1 MSDSSADMPT
11 RFLKDV
17 INPWMLGADPEF
29 AVLTP
34 PDTPV
39 PNSGTNA
46 VNTTMPAGQIGFDHS
61 GRVWELR
68 PTPSP
73 SAYMVT
79 VNLWKLLL
87 QQEMNK
93 LEKFKWKSGAL
104 GGRKA
109 SPGHI
114 GSPYLAAN
122 APTTLQGWID
132 LFEQPLYGYGNN
144 QAAIQQAAQQALD
157 AQQQAQ
163 QQATAFDTLGGHVHF
178 GIAGLNGPQR
188 AALNDVTTGLL
199 NLDILPHK
207 ENTKRLSL
215 TNANSPDTRYGHI
228 DGSDAT
234 RNCQGH
240 IEYRCAPSWLDKP
253 GQALAALTCYKLA
266 AARPSS
272 LKWPKEFSLKSSL
285 LDWLEQ
291 LSSVDIDAWWLFQY
305 ITACGFTNIQADPSS
320 DFKPQWRKE
329 RLWEP

>member
-1 MSDSSADMPT
+1 MSDSADMPT

-39 PNSGTNA
+39 PNSGPNA

-68 PTPSP
+68 PSPSP

-87 QQEMNK
+87 QEEMNK
-93 LEKFKWKSGAL
+93 LVKFKWKSGAL

-109 SPGHI
+109 PTHHPT
-114 GSPYLAAN
+114 SPYLAAN
-122 APTTLQGWID
+122 APTTLQGWIA
-132 LFEQPLYGYGNN
+132 LFQQPIYGYGNN
-144 QAAIQQAAQQALD
+144 HAAIQQAAQQALEG
-157 AQQQAQ
+157 QQQAQ
-163 QQATAFDTLGGHVHF
+163 NATTNFDTLGGHVHF

-188 AALNDVTTGLL
+188 SALNDVTTGLL

-207 ENTKRLSL
+207 ENTTRLKL
-215 TNANSPDTRYGHI
+215 TEKLNPAYGHMN
-228 DGSDAT
+228 GNDAT
-234 RNCQGH
+234 RDCNGH
-240 IEYRCAPSWLDKP
+240 IEYRCAPSWLDRP
-253 GQALAALTCYKLA
+253 GQAFAALTCYKLA
-266 AARPSS
+266 GARPSS
-272 LKWPKEFSLKSSL
+272 VKWPKEYALKSSL

-305 ITACGFTNIQADPSS
+305 ITTCDFTNIQADPSS
-320 DFKPQWRKE
+320 DFKPRWRRE
-329 RLWEP
+329 RLWEPE